1 MRNRGTTIPVNGI
14 RTFLGVVL
22 LLTAAGCGG
31 QGEGGAAPSSLP
43 SVTRSVTR
51 SPVQPSDTRSVG
63 EPTAS
68 RPTRSDRPQR
78 TSQAPK
84 PSEAAPT
91 RTGSAGAGPAEPS
104 PTSASTVTTII
115 TSPTQAP
122 SATQPDAAATS
133 DDDGAVAPWLWWA
146 VGLLAVIAVV
156 AGAVLF
162 RRHRAR
168 VEWVTDLDEGLAE
181 VTWLSKDLVPALLAQ
196 GAAGRAGVWA
206 VSRDR
211 VLQLEQTL
219 EGLVAR
225 APDDGTARHCTTLS
239 STVQVLRRVLDQP
252 EAAGVVG
259 GEATA
264 TAIRQVQRQLD
275 EAIVALRGRSGSEGH
290 T

>member
-14 RTFLGVVL
+14 RTFLGVAL

-31 QGEGGAAPSSLP
+31 QGEGGAVPSSLP

-91 RTGSAGAGPAEPS
+91 RTGSAGAVPAEPS
-104 PTSASTVTTII
+104 PTSAVTTIT
-115 TSPTQAP
+115 TSPSPTS

-133 DDDGAVAPWLWWA
+133 DDDGAVAPWIWWA

-168 VEWVTDLDEGLAE
+168 VAWVTDLDEGLAE
-181 VTWLSKDLVPALLAQ
+181 VTWLSQDLVPALLAQ

-206 VSRDR
+206 VGRDR

-225 APDDGTARHCTTLS
+225 APDDLTARHCTTLS

-275 EAIVALRGRSGSEGH
+275 EAIVALRGRSGAEGH